1 MAKDSTYARNHMDN
15 ALEKLKVSLLQLAT
29 LTEEQ
34 LKKAVLALRNRDA
47 KLAREIIRG
56 DEAIDQMEVDIEES
70 CLQILALHQ
79 PVANDLRFVIAVLK
93 INNDL
98 ERIADYAT
106 GISRRVIDLSKVQ
119 LPVEP
124 IDFSEAAQQ
133 VIAMLR
139 MCLDSFI
146 QQDIELATK
155 VLEADDE
162 LDEFHNGN
170 YPIIKKAVID
180 HPDHAMDLMRLV
192 TVSRYFERIGDMATN
207 IAEDVIYMVSGEI
220 VRHQPISQESLMAN

>member
-1 MAKDSTYARNHMDN
+1 MAEVRTNARKHLDN

-34 LKKAVLALRNRDA
+34 LKKSFVALRNRDA
-47 KLAREIIRG
+47 TLAREIIENDQII
-56 DEAIDQMEVDIEES
+56 DEMEVDIEES

-106 GISRRVIDLSKVQ
+106 GISRRVIDLSKIQ

-124 IDFSEAAQQ
+124 IDFSHAAQQ
-133 VIAMLR
+133 VISMVR
-139 MCLDSFI
+139 TCLDAFI
-146 QQDIELATK
+146 RQDTDLAK
-155 VLEADDE
+155 SVLEADDE
-162 LDEFHNGN
+162 LDRFHNGN
-170 YPIIKKAVID
+170 YSIIKKAVIE
-180 HPDHAMDLMRLV
+180 HPNFAMDLMRLV

-220 VRHQPISQESLMAN
+220 VRHQPITSEVTRIN